1 MDFNMQSKEPT
12 LMKEAPSNKRTHLEF
27 MRSQQLMH
35 RFKSKA
41 DFVHYFS
48 EARKF
53 VNWFPMS
60 HCSSTLLATSDDVQQ
75 GFPQSRV
82 G

>member
-1 MDFNMQSKEPT
+1 MQIKEPT
-12 LMKEAPSNKRTHLEF
+12 LMNEAPSSKRTHHEF

-41 DFVHYFS
+41 DFIHYFS

-53 VNWFPMS
+53 FNGLLMS
-60 HCSSTLLATSDDVQQ
+60 ECSPALLATTDDVQQ
-75 GFPQSRV
+75 GLPQSRV

>member
-1 MDFNMQSKEPT
+1 
-12 LMKEAPSNKRTHLEF
+12 MKEAPSNKRTHLEF

-53 VNWFPMS
+53 FNWFPIS
-60 HCSSTLLATSDDVQQ
+60 YFSPTLFATTDDVQQ
-75 GFPQSRV
+75 RFPQGRV